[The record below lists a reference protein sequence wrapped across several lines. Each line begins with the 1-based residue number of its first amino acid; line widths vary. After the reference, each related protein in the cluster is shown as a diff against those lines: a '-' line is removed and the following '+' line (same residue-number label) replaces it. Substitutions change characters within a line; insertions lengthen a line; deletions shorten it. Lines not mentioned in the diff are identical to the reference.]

1 MSAEMTLSEQ
11 TVVNEQPQETPV
23 QAQPQENKPKQTWIC
38 GNPECHAVI
47 DWIPFS
53 VRHLHPSKIRCL
65 KCQKAKAA
73 NNPSQNGSKPEAPK
87 QPQRKT
93 PSSPLTLETVE
104 LHAYRT
110 GIPRPQ
116 VEALLSSLREAISH

>member
-11 TVVNEQPQETPV
+11 TVVQAQPQETPV
-23 QAQPQENKPKQTWIC
+23 QAQPQEAKPKQTWIC

-47 DWIPFS
+47 DWIPFA

-87 QPQRKT
+87 PQRKN
-93 PSSPLTLETVE
+93 PSSPLTLEMVE

-110 GIPRPQ
+110 GLSHDQ